1 MKLGIAW
8 LAILCLALA
17 AIPAWAQNQI
27 YDNGPINGT
36 TDAWTIN
43 FGYVVSDTFNT
54 SYGYEQVGFS
64 FGVWEFPGD
73 VMSSVDWSITSG
85 ENGGTVYGSGT
96 ASGNLLTDRFL
107 STNQYGYNIDLITVQ
122 NLNLDVGSGKYWLN
136 LFNATVSS
144 GDPVYWDEN
153 SGAGCRSNGC
163 PSSASE
169 SALGTIP
176 SEAFTVTAGYGY
188 GSPEPSIVL
197 LLGSGALGIAGVLRW
212 KAEVLAG
219 YRSGVSRM
227 ARPTFLWLGGAL

>member
-17 AIPAWAQNQI
+17 AIPGWAQNSI

-43 FGYVVSDTFNT
+43 FGYVVSDTFT
-54 SYGYEQVGFS
+54 LASAQTVTGVS

-73 VMSSVDWSITSG
+73 TMQTVDWTITST
-85 ENGGTVYGSGT
+85 ENGIGVG
-96 ASGNLLTDRFL
+96 LTSNVTDKYL
-107 STNQYGYNIDLITVQ
+107 STNQYGYNIDLISFNAGVPLSAGT
-122 NLNLDVGSGKYWLN
+122 YWLN
-136 LFNATVSS
+136 LYNATVAS

-169 SALGTIP
+169 SAVGTIP
-176 SEAFTVTAGYGY
+176 SEAFTVNGASQTGF
-188 GSPEPSIVL
+188 PEPNIVL
-197 LLGSGALGIAGVLRW
+197 LLGSGALG
-212 KAEVLAG
+212 LA
-219 YRSGVSRM
+219 GVSRWK
-227 ARPTFLWLGGAL
+227 PKF